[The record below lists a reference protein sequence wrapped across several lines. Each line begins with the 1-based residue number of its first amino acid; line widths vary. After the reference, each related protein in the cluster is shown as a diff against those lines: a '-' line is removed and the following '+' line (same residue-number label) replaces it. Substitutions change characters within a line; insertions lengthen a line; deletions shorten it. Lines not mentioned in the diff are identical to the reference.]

1 MMSKASTDSSMFV
14 YFSGLYEKYL
24 YDPNS
29 PMRDESLY
37 IYVLDAVLEAPFLD
51 EVSKIRPAHLLE
63 LALKNRVGE
72 PATDFTY
79 TLVDGKKRN
88 FVFVRKLIVYSCFS
102 IIRIAMPVRKLRIS
116 SLLRRL

>member
-1 MMSKASTDSSMFV
+1 MKSV
-14 YFSGLYEKYL
+14 KY
-24 YDPNS
+24 
-29 PMRDESLY
+29 
-37 IYVLDAVLEAPFLD
+37 V
-51 EVSKIRPAHLLE
+51 RPICSN

-88 FVFVRKLIVYSCFS
+88 FCIVRKLIVYSCFS

-116 SLLRRL
+116 RCFAVCDGVDQDNKLKNPGCLPG